1 MIYKMKKATKTP
13 IFYDETNIPG
23 GSCMS
28 GKFMTAEEEK
38 MVAEWIVKSKAKNKA
53 KQQKSTLN
61 KVIA

>member
-1 MIYKMKKATKTP
+1 MKKAAKKA

-38 MVAEWIVKSKAKNKA
+38 MVVEWATKSKAKNKA
-53 KQQKSTLN
+53 KQQKSILHKTTS
-61 KVIA
+61 

>member
-1 MIYKMKKATKTP
+1 MKKAAKKT

-38 MVAEWIVKSKAKNKA
+38 MVAEWVVKSKAKNKA
-53 KQQKSTLN
+53 KQQKSLLQ
-61 KVIA
+61 KSVS